1 MYRQKMRLKWQRL
14 YQHASKL
21 IGPITLTAK
30 PMGEHLERHR
40 WNSLYLIAALT
51 MIFMALA
58 VAAQPLY
65 LRKVMNISP
74 ESAGT
79 VNANVQVITEL
90 LALLAVGWLGF
101 LSDRFGR
108 VPLVV
113 AGFMIGACGGFLAP
127 VSFAL
132 GTFLGIGGVVLYYF
146 SRLIMVFGTSA
157 VWPQLT
163 TLAGDFTVYR
173 SRAHYLA
180 NANFM
185 MAFGSTI
192 AFTVLMQIPRFSGI
206 LPVMLLNALLGLL
219 GALLAHRLL
228 IDIAPK
234 RCSDSIPWQR
244 VRDVI
249 IQEPKLRIAFAVSL
263 FSRSDIILIG
273 LFYMLW
279 TIYYAESA
287 GLSQEAAAARA
298 GVLSGYV
305 GILVMVTILV
315 WGQVVQRVGRI
326 KAIIGGLSISGAGF
340 LLMLFVDNPFSP
352 FVYIPMT
359 MISLGQASL
368 ILAPDILALD
378 IAPQDMRGSIM
389 GPMNVVS
396 GVGLIII
403 LEIGGLLFDA
413 LGPHA
418 PFVFTG
424 IGNFIVLLYII
435 NVYRYLPKFVAE
447 DENTDKIIDSSNQGK
462 F

>member
-1 MYRQKMRLKWQRL
+1 M
-14 YQHASKL
+14 
-21 IGPITLTAK
+21 
-30 PMGEHLERHR
+30 ERHR

-51 MIFMALA
+51 MMFMALA

-65 LRKVMNISP
+65 LRGVMHISI
-74 ESAGT
+74 ESAGA

-113 AGFMIGACGGFLAP
+113 AGFMVGACGGFLAP

-132 GTFLGIGGVVLYYF
+132 GTFLGIGGVLLYYF
-146 SRLIMVFGTSA
+146 SRIIMVFGTSA

-163 TLAGDFTVYR
+163 TLAGDFTVFK

-192 AFTVLMQIPRFSGI
+192 AFTVLMQIPKFTGI
-206 LPVMLLNALLGLL
+206 FPVMFLNAMLGLL
-219 GALLAHRLL
+219 GAWLAHHLL
-228 IDIAPK
+228 VDVAPK
-234 RCSDSIPWQR
+234 RRDDTIPWKK

-249 IQEPKLRIAFAVSL
+249 IKEPRLRIAFSVSL
-263 FSRSDIILIG
+263 FSRSDMILIG

-279 TIYYAESA
+279 TIYYADSA
-287 GLSQEAAAARA
+287 GLSQETAAGRA
-298 GVLSGYV
+298 GVLIGYV
-305 GILVMVTILV
+305 GTIVMVTFLV

-326 KAIIGGLSISGAGF
+326 KAIIAGLSISATGF
-340 LLMLFVDNPFSP
+340 IMMLFVENPFSP
-352 FVYIPMT
+352 FVYVPMT
-359 MISLGQASL
+359 LIALGQASL

-378 IAPQDMRGSIM
+378 MAPKDMRGSIM
-389 GPMNVVS
+389 GPLNVVS
-396 GVGLIII
+396 GVGLVII
-403 LEIGGLLFDA
+403 LEIGGLLFDSI
-413 LGPHA
+413 GPHA

-424 IGNFIVLLYII
+424 IGNVIVLLYII
-435 NVYRYLPKFVAE
+435 FIYRSLPMSAAE
-447 DENTDKIIDSSNQGK
+447 DFDIGATQEPL
-462 F
+462 

>member
-1 MYRQKMRLKWQRL
+1 M
-14 YQHASKL
+14 
-21 IGPITLTAK
+21 
-30 PMGEHLERHR
+30 ERHR

-51 MIFMALA
+51 MMFMALA

-65 LRKVMNISP
+65 LRRVMHISM
-74 ESAGT
+74 ESAGA

-113 AGFMIGACGGFLAP
+113 AGFMVGACGGFLAP

-132 GTFLGIGGVVLYYF
+132 GTVLGIGGVLLYYF
-146 SRLIMVFGTSA
+146 SRIIMVFGTSA

-163 TLAGDFTVYR
+163 TLAGDFTVFK

-192 AFTVLMQIPRFSGI
+192 AFTVLMQIPKFTGI
-206 LPVMLLNALLGLL
+206 FPVMFLNAMLGLL
-219 GALLAHRLL
+219 GAWLAHHLL
-228 IDIAPK
+228 VDVAPK
-234 RCSDSIPWQR
+234 RRGDTIPWKK

-249 IQEPKLRIAFAVSL
+249 IKEPRLRIAFAVSL
-263 FSRSDIILIG
+263 FSRSDMILIG

-279 TIYYAESA
+279 TIYYADSA
-287 GLSQEAAAARA
+287 GLTQEAAAGRA
-298 GVLSGYV
+298 GVLIGYV
-305 GILVMVTILV
+305 GTIVMITFLV
-315 WGQVVQRVGRI
+315 WGQVVQRIGRI
-326 KAIIGGLSISGAGF
+326 KAIIGGLSISATGF
-340 LLMLFVDNPFSP
+340 MMMLFVENPFSP
-352 FVYIPMT
+352 FVYVPMT
-359 MISLGQASL
+359 LIALGQASL

-378 IAPQDMRGSIM
+378 MAPKDMRGSIM
-389 GPMNVVS
+389 GPLNVVS

-403 LEIGGLLFDA
+403 LEIGGLLFDSI
-413 LGPHA
+413 GPHS

-424 IGNFIVLLYII
+424 IGNVIVLLYILHI
-435 NVYRYLPKFVAE
+435 YRSLTVSGAE
-447 DENTDKIIDSSNQGK
+447 DSDIDAEQEPL
-462 F
+462 

>member
-1 MYRQKMRLKWQRL
+1 M
-14 YQHASKL
+14 
-21 IGPITLTAK
+21 
-30 PMGEHLERHR
+30 ERHR

-51 MIFMALA
+51 MMFMALA

-65 LRKVMNISP
+65 LRRVMHISM
-74 ESAGT
+74 ESAGA

-113 AGFMIGACGGFLAP
+113 AGFMVGACGGFLAP

-132 GTFLGIGGVVLYYF
+132 GTVLGIGGVLLYYF
-146 SRLIMVFGTSA
+146 SRIIMVFGTSA

-163 TLAGDFTVYR
+163 TLAGDFTVFK

-192 AFTVLMQIPRFSGI
+192 AFTVLMQIPKFTGI
-206 LPVMLLNALLGLL
+206 FPVMFLNAMLGLL
-219 GALLAHRLL
+219 GAWLAHHLL
-228 IDIAPK
+228 VDVAPK
-234 RCSDSIPWQR
+234 RRDETIPWKK

-249 IQEPKLRIAFAVSL
+249 IKEPRLRIAFSVSL
-263 FSRSDIILIG
+263 FSRSDMILIG

-279 TIYYAESA
+279 TIYYADSA
-287 GLSQEAAAARA
+287 GLTQEAAAGRA
-298 GVLSGYV
+298 GVLIGYV
-305 GILVMVTILV
+305 GTIVMITFLV
-315 WGQVVQRVGRI
+315 WGQVVQRIGRI
-326 KAIIGGLSISGAGF
+326 KAIIGGLSISATGF
-340 LLMLFVDNPFSP
+340 MMMLFVENPFSP
-352 FVYIPMT
+352 FVYVPMT
-359 MISLGQASL
+359 LIALGQASL

-378 IAPQDMRGSIM
+378 MAPKDMRGSIM
-389 GPMNVVS
+389 GPLNVVS

-403 LEIGGLLFDA
+403 LEIGGLLFDSI
-413 LGPHA
+413 GPHS

-424 IGNFIVLLYII
+424 IGNVIVLLYILHI
-435 NVYRYLPKFVAE
+435 YRSLTVSGAE
-447 DENTDKIIDSSNQGK
+447 DSDIDAEQEPL
-462 F
+462 